1 MHFKVF
7 PCVFFDMCT
16 PRRKEHALGFV
27 VDVEGKT
34 NFNANFNAKKI
45 VISEH
50 QRCLGF

>member
-1 MHFKVF
+1 
-7 PCVFFDMCT
+7 MCT

-34 NFNANFNAKKI
+34 NFNAKKI